1 MDFKFNLIGPEIR
14 LVIDTDEGVQHIEAS
29 AEQLLQELHHARQ
42 AELLGEI
49 ARVYCSEN
57 GQGALA
63 DRITEIIDECMT
75 PAAAVSLINNL
86 KGKYNIC

>member
-1 MDFKFNLIGPEIR
+1 MDFKFELLPPEIR
-14 LVIDTDEGVQHIEAS
+14 LVIDTEKGVQHIEAS
-29 AEQLLQELHHARQ
+29 AEQLMQELHHARQ

-57 GQGALA
+57 GQGCLA

-75 PAAAVSLINNL
+75 PAAAESLLNEL
-86 KGKYNIC
+86 KGRYHL

>member
-14 LVIDTDEGVQHIEAS
+14 LVMDTDEGVQYIEAS

-57 GQGALA
+57 GQGCLA
-63 DRITEIIDECMT
+63 ERITSIIDECMT
-75 PAAAVSLINNL
+75 PQAAASLINEL

>member
-14 LVIDTDEGVQHIEAS
+14 LVVDTEKAEQYIEAS

-42 AELLGEI
+42 AELLEEI
-49 ARVYCSEN
+49 ARAYTSEN
-57 GQGALA
+57 GQGCLA
-63 DRITEIIDECMT
+63 ERITSIIDECMT

>member
-1 MDFKFNLIGPEIR
+1 MDFKFELLPPEIR
-14 LVIDTDEGVQHIEAS
+14 LVIDTEKGVQYIEAS

-57 GQGALA
+57 GQGCLA
-63 DRITEIIDECMT
+63 DRIAEIIDDNMT
-75 PAAAVSLINNL
+75 PAAATSLIKNL
-86 KGKYNIC
+86 TEKYNL